1 MSKAFSIAKE
11 VKMEAK
17 EPIGLSLGQ
26 AAQLVGFS
34 TSTLLRWE
42 KLGYIPK
49 APRRSSGWR
58 CYGVKEIAYIKEFI
72 ALNYEEV

>member
-1 MSKAFSIAKE
+1 
-11 VKMEAK
+11 MEAK

-58 CYGVKEIAYIKEFI
+58 VYDTKMIKYLQEHI
-72 ALNYEEV
+72 KLNYEEV